1 MKSTYLKKA
10 FVALSILV
18 AVGHAGITFA
28 HDAGALIDGAGN
40 NASATDLAAV
50 TCTDDGNGVPHHLF
64 GRVKDSSSPVP
75 GLLVNFHIYKGQ
87 QMTTSTDPVS
97 GDDNYSPGVS
107 LNGGP
112 GTYYISVTKTSAG
125 ARDFNVI
132 WHCVTSD
139 NKHTGT
145 DITVLQIQ

>member
-28 HDAGALIDGAGN
+28 HDAGALIDSAGN

-50 TCTDDGNGVPHHLF
+50 TCADGTHHLF
-64 GRVKDSSSPVP
+64 GQVKDLSSPVP
-75 GLLVNFHIYKGQ
+75 GLLVNFHIYKGK
-87 QMTTSTDPVS
+87 QMTTSTDSVS
-97 GDDNYSPGVS
+97 GDGNYSPGVS
-107 LNGGP
+107 LNGDA

-125 ARDFNVI
+125 ARTFNVI
-132 WHCVTSD
+132 WHCMTSD
-139 NKHTGT
+139 NQHAST
-145 DITVLQIQ
+145 DITVLQVQ